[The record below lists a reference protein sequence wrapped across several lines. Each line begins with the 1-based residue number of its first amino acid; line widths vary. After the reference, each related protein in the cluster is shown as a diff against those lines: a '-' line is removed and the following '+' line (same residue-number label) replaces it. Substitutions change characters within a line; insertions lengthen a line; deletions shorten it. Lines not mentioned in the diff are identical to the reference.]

1 MDDKELD
8 EVVKLKNKIKR
19 IEDTISNIDRK
30 LEDKESKLR
39 IGYKSDFLGNNDLVF
54 DAYEDREVLEETIKF
69 YKALQ
74 YLKIKSLAEKIK
86 KIMPSYEI
94 TNPIIVKAI
103 GEADAMREYYINSLG
118 EVGKILFSYS

>member
-8 EVVKLKNKIKR
+8 EVVKLKNEIKR
-19 IEDTISNIDRK
+19 VEGTILEVDCK

-39 IGYKSDFLGNNDLVF
+39 IGYKSDLFSSDLVF
-54 DAYEDREVLEETIKF
+54 DVYENREVLEETIRF
-69 YKALQ
+69 YKSLQ

-94 TNPIIVKAI
+94 TNPTILKAI
-103 GEADAMREYYINSLG
+103 KEANTMREECINSLG